1 MNLITYKFIRSLR
14 YLIQQSDILN
24 QSDSVVRQV
33 VDGRED
39 GGGRDAQE
47 CDVDGTLLPRF
58 QEVQTR
64 HHLILAERVGND
76 VREGHF
82 CPKPLFLQYFFT

>member
-1 MNLITYKFIRSLR
+1 MR

-24 QSDSVVRQV
+24 QSDSVVRQG

-58 QEVQTR
+58 QEVQAR
-64 HHLILAERVGND
+64 HHLILAKRVGND

-82 CPKPLFLQYFFT
+82 RPIPIYYKYFFHLVIESEVRLG